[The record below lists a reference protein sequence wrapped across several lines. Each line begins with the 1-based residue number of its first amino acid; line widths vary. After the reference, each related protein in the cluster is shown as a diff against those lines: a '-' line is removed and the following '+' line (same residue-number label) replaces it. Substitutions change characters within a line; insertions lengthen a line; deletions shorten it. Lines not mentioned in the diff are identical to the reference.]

1 MSQSMQATGEA
12 AAAAA
17 EDKAALA
24 EEGSY
29 AEAAQASGSSSSGF
43 KHPLL
48 QVCDGCSAACSAVL
62 ASVVADDDDCMSVVR
77 CWQCKCGLLLGHNF
91 CNHLLHPF
99 IP

>member
-1 MSQSMQATGEA
+1 MSQTMQATGEA

-29 AEAAQASGSSSSGF
+29 AEAAEAAGSSSSGF

-48 QVCDGCSAACSAVL
+48 QASVTLCSALPCSCLEGHA
-62 ASVVADDDDCMSVVR
+62 VVR
-77 CWQCKCGLLLGHNF
+77 HGQHAQLCTSFLYACCPSIICSLLL
-91 CNHLLHPF
+91 LLCPA
-99 IP
+99 